1 MKQTSDFPYNPY
13 GRQKATILGTS
24 DDGRVLLKVD
34 DLSLIDKCKSV
45 FITPNDTRQ
54 ITSNQRRMVWALIGY
69 IAEWQGESKAS
80 TMKTMVNEAMK
91 YDFLSLAGEDIGEP
105 FSLSNAPMS
114 LVREYQKF
122 LIDFIVENDI
132 QTDRPLYEYVDDNDR
147 YIYSCL
153 AKQRCCVCGKK
164 SDLHHCNI
172 DGSRVGMG
180 RDRRTI
186 IHEGLSV
193 LPLCREHHNEIHT
206 MPENEF
212 FEKYH
217 ISPIKLDKNLCR
229 RYGLHTY
236 AE

>member
-1 MKQTSDFPYNPY
+1 MPSRSDFPYNPY
-13 GRQKATILGTS
+13 GRQKATVLGLS
-24 DDGRVLLKVD
+24 EDGRVLLKVD
-34 DLSLIDKCKSV
+34 NPMLLAKCKTV
-45 FITPNDTRQ
+45 FISPNDTRQ
-54 ITSNQRRMVWALIGY
+54 ISNNQRRMVWALIGF
-69 IAEWQGESKAS
+69 IAEWQGESKSS
-80 TMKTMVNEAMK
+80 TMKTMINEAMK
-91 YDFLSLAGEDIGEP
+91 YDFLSLAGENIGES
-105 FSLSNAPMS
+105 FSLSNAPVS
-114 LVREYQKF
+114 VVCEYQKF

-132 QTDRPLYEYVDDNDR
+132 PTDKPLYEYVDDNDR

-193 LPLCREHHNEIHT
+193 LPLCRKHHNEIH
-206 MPENEF
+206 MAPENEF
-212 FEKYH
+212 FARYH

-229 RYGLHTY
+229 RYGLKTY
-236 AE
+236 AD